1 MLFKNEKILDSRNN
15 YPTCGNSV
23 QDEIEYNK
31 EREQLRLEE
40 LRLKQEKTEEIQRKY
55 ERDLEL
61 QIIKDKETDYE
72 KESEKDLIL
81 LKQMSTKKKTSRLSV
96 KREKKSSSGF
106 KHAKRCLTIVAFSS
120 SFNFLRA
127 SSFSKL

>member
-23 QDEIEYNK
+23 QDEIEYNE

-81 LKQMSTKKKTSRLSV
+81 LKQMSTKKKLQD
-96 KREKKSSSGF
+96 
-106 KHAKRCLTIVAFSS
+106 CQ
-120 SFNFLRA
+120 
-127 SSFSKL
+127 

>member
-1 MLFKNEKILDSRNN
+1 M
-15 YPTCGNSV
+15 
-23 QDEIEYNK
+23 QDEIEYNE
-31 EREQLRLEE
+31 EREQQRLEE